1 MLEKWSNLMSYVE
14 VKGDSMRGSP
24 FPPATSPGALLD
36 LSGSSSTSNKRS
48 SSIDSARTVVNAQ
61 LAIVL
66 GTIVLVTLLYWP
78 TSLEIADL
86 WQDTVRRRYTHGWL
100 VLAITVWLIWRDRI
114 QLGSIALTPP
124 TGGWCVVAIG
134 SVGWLVGLYAGLLA
148 MTTLAM
154 PMLVVAAIWAAAGRA
169 LARRIAFAVLYLYF
183 ALPVWELI
191 NPLLQ
196 SMTALVNVWLTRL
209 AGIPVTME
217 GNFIHIPEGSFEI
230 AGGCS
235 GLHFFVVAMAI
246 AALQGEIDR
255 YGWRSRCLLLGLA
268 GALALATNWLRVFI
282 IIVAGHLT
290 DMQHFLVKVD
300 HYYFGWFIFVFALG
314 LYLYLSSRVPRGVR
328 EEPRSIPS
336 RSTAPRGRPVA
347 AATLSVA
354 AVSLGPVWSL
364 ASSGEALEPTVQS
377 PPVLEGWSSP
387 GLYLSD
393 WRPVF
398 ANADDEFL
406 VAYHSESTADVAL
419 YFAAYRSQHQG
430 KELRGHGNSI
440 LGSRYH
446 SKETRRR
453 EVLIED
459 VAVPVFEQLAEGM
472 DNGEL
477 LVWSLFAVDGKPDP
491 MGLPSQLAYGI
502 RSLLRS
508 PTASVIALAAECRP
522 DCESARNALDA
533 VAAQALPTLLPS
545 TEHGGQQ

>member
-1 MLEKWSNLMSYVE
+1 MN
-14 VKGDSMRGSP
+14 G
-24 FPPATSPGALLD
+24 
-36 LSGSSSTSNKRS
+36 
-48 SSIDSARTVVNAQ
+48 SARTFSDETATVERAPSRVNAP

-66 GTIVLVTLLYWP
+66 GSLALVAALYWP

-100 VLAITVWLIWRDRI
+100 VLAITVWLIWRDRAH
-114 QLGSIALTPP
+114 LRSIALTPP

-134 SVGWLVGLYAGLLA
+134 SVGWLVGLNAGLLA

-154 PMLVVAAIWAAAGRA
+154 PLLVLAAIWAAAGQA
-169 LARRIAFAVLYLYF
+169 VARRVAFAALYLYF

-196 SMTALVNVWLTRL
+196 SMTAFVNVWLTRL
-209 AGIPVTME
+209 AGIPVTVE

-235 GLHFFVVAMAI
+235 GLHFFIVAMAI
-246 AALQGEIDR
+246 AALQGELDR
-255 YGWRSRCLLLGLA
+255 DNWRSRWVLIGLA
-268 GALALATNWLRVFI
+268 AALALVTNWIRVFI

-300 HYYFGWFIFVFALG
+300 HYYFGWFVFVFALG
-314 LYLYLSSRVPRGVR
+314 LYLYLSSRVPHGGRK
-328 EEPRSIPS
+328 EPRSKSSGSP
-336 RSTAPRGRPVA
+336 APHGRTVA
-347 AATLSVA
+347 AAALSVA
-354 AVSLGPVWSL
+354 ALSLGPVWSL
-364 ASSGEALEPTVQS
+364 AGGGEALEPTVQS
-377 PPVLEGWSSP
+377 PPVLTGWSGP

-398 ANADDEFL
+398 ANPDEEFL
-406 VAYHSESTADVAL
+406 VAYHSESAAEVAL

-440 LGSRYH
+440 LGARYH
-446 SKETRRR
+446 SKETHRR
-453 EVLIED
+453 EVVVEGGI
-459 VAVPVFEQLAEGM
+459 VPIFEQIAEGT
-472 DNGEL
+472 DHGEL
-477 LVWSLFAVDGKPDP
+477 LVWSLFTVDGKPDP

-508 PTASVIALAAECRP
+508 PTASVMALAAECRP

-533 VAAQALPTLLPS
+533 VAIQALPALLSS
-545 TEHGGQQ
+545 TEGGSQK

>member
-1 MLEKWSNLMSYVE
+1 MN
-14 VKGDSMRGSP
+14 G
-24 FPPATSPGALLD
+24 
-36 LSGSSSTSNKRS
+36 
-48 SSIDSARTVVNAQ
+48 SARTFSDETAPVERAPSRVNAP

-66 GTIVLVTLLYWP
+66 GSLVLVAALYWP

-100 VLAITVWLIWRDRI
+100 VLAITVWLIWRDRA
-114 QLGSIALTPP
+114 QLRSIALTPP

-134 SVGWLVGLYAGLLA
+134 SVGWLVGLNVGLLA

-154 PMLVVAAIWAAAGRA
+154 PLLALAGIWAAAGQA
-169 LARRIAFAVLYLYF
+169 VARRVTFAVLYLYF

-196 SMTALVNVWLTRL
+196 SLTAFVNVWLTRL
-209 AGIPVTME
+209 AGIPVTVE
-217 GNFIHIPEGSFEI
+217 GNVIQIPEGSFEI

-246 AALQGEIDR
+246 AALQGELDR
-255 YGWRSRCLLLGLA
+255 DNWRSRWVLVGLA
-268 GALALATNWLRVFI
+268 ASLALVTNWLRVFI

-300 HYYFGWFIFVFALG
+300 HYYFGWFVFVFALG
-314 LYLYLSSRVPRGVR
+314 LYLYLSSRVPRGGR
-328 EEPRSIPS
+328 EELRSIPS
-336 RSTAPRGRPVA
+336 GSSAPRGRTVVA
-347 AATLSVA
+347 AALSVA
-354 AVSLGPVWSL
+354 ALSLGPVWSL
-364 ASSGEALEPTVQS
+364 AGSGEALEPSVQS
-377 PPVLEGWSSP
+377 PPVLTGWSGP

-398 ANADDEFL
+398 VNPDDEFL
-406 VAYHSESTADVAL
+406 VAYHSESAADVAL

-440 LGSRYH
+440 LGARYR
-446 SKETRRR
+446 SKEARRR
-453 EVLIED
+453 EVL
-459 VAVPVFEQLAEGM
+459 VAGGVVPVFEQVAEGL
-472 DNGEL
+472 DHDKL

-491 MGLPSQLAYGI
+491 MGLPSQLAYGM

-533 VAAQALPTLLPS
+533 VAIQAVPVLLSS
-545 TEHGGQQ
+545 TERGSHQ

>member
-1 MLEKWSNLMSYVE
+1 MN
-14 VKGDSMRGSP
+14 G
-24 FPPATSPGALLD
+24 
-36 LSGSSSTSNKRS
+36 
-48 SSIDSARTVVNAQ
+48 SARTFSDETAPVERAPSRVNAP

-66 GTIVLVTLLYWP
+66 GSLVLVAALYWP

-100 VLAITVWLIWRDRI
+100 VLAITVWLIWRDRA
-114 QLGSIALTPP
+114 QLRSIALTPP

-134 SVGWLVGLYAGLLA
+134 SVGWLVGLNVGLLA

-154 PMLVVAAIWAAAGRA
+154 PLLALAGIWAAAGQA
-169 LARRIAFAVLYLYF
+169 VARRVAFAVLYLYF

-196 SMTALVNVWLTRL
+196 SLTAFVNVWLTRL
-209 AGIPVTME
+209 AGIPVTVE
-217 GNFIHIPEGSFEI
+217 GNVIQIPEGSFEI

-246 AALQGEIDR
+246 AALQGELDR
-255 YGWRSRCLLLGLA
+255 DNWRSRWVLVGLA
-268 GALALATNWLRVFI
+268 AALALGTNWLRVFI

-300 HYYFGWFIFVFALG
+300 HYYFGWFVFVFALG

-336 RSTAPRGRPVA
+336 GSSVPRGRTVVA
-347 AATLSVA
+347 AALSVA
-354 AVSLGPVWSL
+354 ALSLGPVWSL
-364 ASSGEALEPTVQS
+364 AGSGEALGPTVRS
-377 PPVLEGWSSP
+377 PPVLTGWSGP

-398 ANADDEFL
+398 ANPDEEFL
-406 VAYHSESTADVAL
+406 VAYLSESAADVAL

-440 LGSRYH
+440 LGARYH
-446 SKETRRR
+446 AKETHRR
-453 EVLIED
+453 EVV
-459 VAVPVFEQLAEGM
+459 VAGGIVPVFEQFAEGM

-477 LVWSLFAVDGKPDP
+477 LVWSLFAIDGKPAS
-491 MGLPSQLAYGI
+491 MGLRSQLVYGI

-533 VAAQALPTLLPS
+533 VAIQALPRLLTS
-545 TEHGGQQ
+545 AERGGQQ

>member
-1 MLEKWSNLMSYVE
+1 MN
-14 VKGDSMRGSP
+14 G
-24 FPPATSPGALLD
+24 
-36 LSGSSSTSNKRS
+36 
-48 SSIDSARTVVNAQ
+48 SARTLSDETATVERAPSRVNAP

-66 GTIVLVTLLYWP
+66 GSLVLVAALYWP

-100 VLAITVWLIWRDRI
+100 VLAISAWLTWRDRA
-114 QLGSIALTPP
+114 QLRSIALTPP

-134 SVGWLVGLYAGLLA
+134 SVGWLVGLNAGLLA

-154 PMLVVAAIWAAAGRA
+154 PLLVLAAIWAAAGQA
-169 LARRIAFAVLYLYF
+169 VARRAAFAVLYLYF

-196 SMTALVNVWLTRL
+196 SLTAFVNVWLTRL
-209 AGIPVTME
+209 TGIPVTVE
-217 GNFIHIPEGSFEI
+217 GNVIHIPEGSFEI

-235 GLHFFVVAMAI
+235 GLHFFIVAMAI

-255 YGWRSRCLLLGLA
+255 YSWRSRWVLVGLA
-268 GALALATNWLRVFI
+268 AGLALVTNWLRVFI

-300 HYYFGWFIFVFALG
+300 HYYFGWVVFVFALG
-314 LYLYLSSRVPRGVR
+314 LYLYLSSRVPHGGH
-328 EEPRSIPS
+328 EESRSILPG
-336 RSTAPRGRPVA
+336 STAPRGRAVVA
-347 AATLSVA
+347 AALSVA
-354 AVSLGPVWSL
+354 GLSLGPMWSL
-364 ASSGEALEPTVQS
+364 AGSGEALEPTVQS
-377 PPVLEGWSSP
+377 PPVLTGWSGP

-398 ANADDEFL
+398 ANPDEEFL
-406 VAYHSESTADVAL
+406 VAYHSESAADVAL

-440 LGSRYH
+440 LGGRYR
-446 SKETRRR
+446 SKEARRR
-453 EVLIED
+453 EVL
-459 VAVPVFEQLAEGM
+459 VAGGVVPVFEQLAEDM

-477 LVWSLFAVDGKPDP
+477 LVWSLFAVDGEPDP

-522 DCESARNALDA
+522 DCESARNVLDA
-533 VAAQALPTLLPS
+533 VAIQALPTLLS
-545 TEHGGQQ
+545 ATKSGGQQ

>member
-1 MLEKWSNLMSYVE
+1 MN
-14 VKGDSMRGSP
+14 G
-24 FPPATSPGALLD
+24 
-36 LSGSSSTSNKRS
+36 
-48 SSIDSARTVVNAQ
+48 SARTLSEKATTVDCAPAGVNAPLVIALGA
-61 LAIVL
+61 LA
-66 GTIVLVTLLYWP
+66 LVALLYWP

-100 VLAITVWLIWRDRI
+100 VLAITVWLIWRDRA
-114 QLGSIALTPP
+114 QLRSIALTPP

-134 SVGWLVGLYAGLLA
+134 SVGWLIGLNAGLLA

-154 PMLVVAAIWAAAGRA
+154 PLLVLAAIWAAAGQA
-169 LARRIAFAVLYLYF
+169 VARRVAFAVLYLYF
-183 ALPVWELI
+183 ALPVWELF

-196 SMTALVNVWLTRL
+196 SMTAFVNVWLTRL
-209 AGIPVTME
+209 AGIPVTVE
-217 GNFIHIPEGSFEI
+217 GNVIDIPEGSFEI

-235 GLHFFVVAMAI
+235 GLHFFIVAMAI
-246 AALQGEIDR
+246 AALQGELDR
-255 YGWRSRCLLLGLA
+255 DHWCSRWFLIGVA
-268 GALALATNWLRVFI
+268 AALALLTNWLRVFI

-300 HYYFGWFIFVFALG
+300 HYYFGWFVFVFALG

-328 EEPRSIPS
+328 GEPRSIPS
-336 RSTAPRGRPVA
+336 GSSVPRGRTVVA
-347 AATLSVA
+347 AALSVA
-354 AVSLGPVWSL
+354 ALSLGPVWSL
-364 ASSGEALEPTVQS
+364 AGSGEALEPTVRS
-377 PPVLEGWSSP
+377 PPVLTGWSGP
-387 GLYLSD
+387 GLHLSD

-398 ANADDEFL
+398 ANPDEEFL
-406 VAYHSESTADVAL
+406 VAYHSESAADVAL

-446 SKETRRR
+446 SKESHRR
-453 EVLIED
+453 EVVVED
-459 VAVPVFEQLAEGM
+459 GVVPVYEQVAEGM
-472 DNGEL
+472 DRGEM

-508 PTASVIALAAECRP
+508 QTASVIALAAECRP

-533 VAAQALPTLLPS
+533 AAVQALPTLLSS